1 MMAARVRNQQPE
13 KPGLPRR
20 TSKAAQRPVL
30 DTGLVSEEGPGLMT
44 WLIAIAIL
52 SALIVL
58 MINFWNVSTY

>member
-1 MMAARVRNQQPE
+1 MMATTVRNRQRE

-30 DTGLVSEEGPGLMT
+30 DIGLASEEGPGLMT

-52 SALIVL
+52 SAFIALIV
-58 MINFWNVSTY
+58 NFWNVSTY